1 LALLAAPRRIN
12 MAISAVAFVKT
23 SGVFVTTI
31 FFFFVASISIFPKP
45 TAKLE
50 IILIFSESL
59 EIKLLSNFSVS
70 EDNIPS
76 QPSLSFINSSL
87 LKILSSLFNLTSK
100 SFLASSSLELI
111 SFLVISIFSYYFP

>member
-1 LALLAAPRRIN
+1 